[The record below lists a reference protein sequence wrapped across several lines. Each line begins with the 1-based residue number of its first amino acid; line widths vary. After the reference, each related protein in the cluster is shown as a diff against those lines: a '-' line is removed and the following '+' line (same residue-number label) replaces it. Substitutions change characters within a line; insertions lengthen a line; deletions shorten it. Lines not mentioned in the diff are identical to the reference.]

1 MKTIVHHVEVKM
13 QNNLV
18 ANHFRPVFK
27 ICLIH
32 LQNVHDMSV
41 SLTLLVC
48 QPNFFSQ
55 LCKFYV
61 THHFEILTQ

>member
-1 MKTIVHHVEVKM
+1 MKTIVHHVEVKI

-18 ANHFRPVFK
+18 ASHFRPVFK
-27 ICLIH
+27 ICPIQ

-41 SLTLLVC
+41 SLTLVC

-55 LCKFYV
+55 LFKFYM